1 MNGLDRYCLCL
12 CVCTLMYKTLLLTHI
27 GATGGTGWY
36 WGIIATG
43 QRERRESQFDHR
55 RDGNGS
61 APGIDLLPQSESQ
74 HFQV

>member
-27 GATGGTGWY
+27 G
-36 WGIIATG
+36 ATG